1 MTDVAEQLALFDPES
16 NSAPV
21 EISAETGDRGSVELS
36 ELLATLDVVSVPDD
50 KSYMVMAERHRDP
63 GVSSGTALREF
74 GYTAPS
80 PFTSWTRR
88 DDNTKLREHDGL
100 HIYYNMRR
108 QDGAVRAAMRLL
120 RTPVQGAHWFVEPWT
135 ADDNTPAT
143 TQDKNIAAFVADNI
157 FERLTVPWATL
168 LGDILLMAE
177 YGYMCFE
184 KVYLGEDPD
193 GKLRLSKLAP
203 RHPLDIQ
210 EWDYDRNGGP
220 NGCVMY
226 SNPYSG
232 PSLITV
238 GTGMTPNGSSV
249 GVSVNSG
256 NLGNP
261 GVGIGVSAPSERFIP
276 IKKLV
281 VFSHEPEAGDI
292 TGISVLRSAYKH
304 WYYKDTLYKIDAIQK
319 ERHGIGIPVIKLPP
333 GFSTADQALADN
345 LGRNLRTNE
354 RAHVTLPP
362 LWDLIFAKLEGQP
375 VDCMKSIEHHDMR
388 IKSNVLGSF
397 MDATTG
403 TQDSN
408 VDIFLKSTRY
418 LAEYVCDIFNK
429 YVIKQLVDLNFTLA
443 KGSTRGYPRLR
454 ARRIGEWED
463 IRTLSFA
470 IRNLVSIDAIRPDD
484 VMEAQLRREMDLPP
498 ADTKTARTPLNVKA
512 QQGEVPPAPGDP
524 NAVPPPGQ
532 SDLNNP
538 KGMQKQNTNTNTAG
552 APRQTPSAATK
563 PTAGFGR
570 DASGGK

>member
-1 MTDVAEQLALFDPES
+1 MTPS
-16 NSAPV
+16 
-21 EISAETGDRGSVELS
+21 GG
-36 ELLATLDVVSVPDD
+36 
-50 KSYMVMAERHRDP
+50 VM
-63 GVSSGTALREF
+63 GVSTTA
-74 GYTAPS
+74 
-80 PFTSWTRR
+80 
-88 DDNTKLREHDGL
+88 
-100 HIYYNMRR
+100 
-108 QDGAVRAAMRLL
+108 
-120 RTPVQGAHWFVEPWT
+120 
-135 ADDNTPAT
+135 
-143 TQDKNIAAFVADNI
+143 
-157 FERLTVPWATL
+157 
-168 LGDILLMAE
+168 
-177 YGYMCFE
+177 
-184 KVYLGEDPD
+184 
-193 GKLRLSKLAP
+193 
-203 RHPLDIQ
+203 
-210 EWDYDRNGGP
+210 
-220 NGCVMY
+220 
-226 SNPYSG
+226 
-232 PSLITV
+232 
-238 GTGMTPNGSSV
+238 
-249 GVSVNSG
+249 
-256 NLGNP
+256 
-261 GVGIGVSAPSERFIP
+261 SERFIP

-333 GFSTADQALADN
+333 GFSRDDQVLADN

-362 LWDLIFAKLEGQP
+362 LWDLVFAKLEGQP

-429 YVIKQLVDLNFTLA
+429 FVIKQLVDLNFTLA

-498 ADTKTARTPLNVKA
+498 ADPKTARTPIQVKPAVAEAPTTGTANDSA
-512 QQGEVPPAPGDP
+512 QPANPNEPNTPGAARP
-524 NAVPPPGQ
+524 MPG
-532 SDLNNP
+532 
-538 KGMQKQNTNTNTAG
+538 KQNMNANKVG
-552 APRQTPSAATK
+552 APRQTPSALNK
-563 PTAGFGR
+563 PGGNAGR
-570 DASGGK
+570 DASGG

>member
-1 MTDVAEQLALFDPES
+1 MADTDSTIEQDANQSRVPSVVLEQEGVARDAGSAALE
-16 NSAPV
+16 
-21 EISAETGDRGSVELS
+21 
-36 ELLATLDVVSVPDD
+36 ELLMTMDVVSIPDD

-63 GVSSGTALREF
+63 GVAQGTALREF

-88 DDNTKLREHDGL
+88 DDNTKLAEQRG
-100 HIYYNMRR
+100 IRVYYNMRR
-108 QDGAVRAAMRLL
+108 QDGAVRASMRLL
-120 RTPVQGAHWFVEPWT
+120 KTPVQGAHWFVEPYT
-135 ADDNTPAT
+135 EDDNTPASK
-143 TQDKNIAAFVADNI
+143 QDINIANFVADNI
-157 FERLTVPWATL
+157 FERLNVPWATL
-168 LGDILLMAE
+168 LSDILLMAD
-177 YGYMCFE
+177 YGYMAFE
-184 KVYLGEDPD
+184 KVYMGEDPD
-193 GKLRLSKLAP
+193 GKLRLQKIAP

-210 EWDYDRNGGP
+210 EWEYDFNGGP

-232 PSLITV
+232 PSPASQ
-238 GTGMTPNGSSV
+238 GTGMEALT
-249 GVSVNSG
+249 
-256 NLGNP
+256 
-261 GVGIGVSAPSERFIP
+261 ERFIP
-276 IKKLV
+276 IKKMV
-281 VFSHEPEAGDI
+281 IFSHEPEAGDI

-333 GFSTADQALADN
+333 GFSKDDQVLADN

-362 LWDLIFAKLEGQP
+362 LWDLVFAKLEGQP

-418 LAEYVCDIFNK
+418 LADYVCDVFNK
-429 YVIKQLVDLNFTLA
+429 YVIKQLVDLNFVLGV
-443 KGSTRGYPRLR
+443 KRGYPRLR

-484 VMEAQLRREMDLPP
+484 NMEAQLRREMDLPA
-498 ADTKTARTPLNVKA
+498 ADPKTARTPIQVRPAVAASPSTGTKGDSA
-512 QQGEVPPAPGDP
+512 QPLMPDQ
-524 NAVPPPGQ
+524 PGQ
-532 SDLNNP
+532 TQL
-538 KGMQKQNTNTNTAG
+538 KQNMNANKVG
-552 APRQTPSAATK
+552 APRQTPSALNK
-563 PTAGFGR
+563 PGGNAGR

>member
-1 MTDVAEQLALFDPES
+1 MTVDS
-16 NSAPV
+16 NAAAPV
-21 EISAETGDRGSVELS
+21 VIKQDGVARDAGTVALEEILE
-36 ELLATLDVVSVPDD
+36 TLDVVSIPDD

-63 GVSSGTALREF
+63 GVTKSAAMQEM

-88 DDNTKLREHDGL
+88 DDNTKLAEQRGIR
-100 HIYYNMRR
+100 IYYNMRR
-108 QDGAVRAAMRLL
+108 QDGAVRASMRLVK
-120 RTPVQGAHWFVEPWT
+120 TPVQSAHWFVDPYT
-135 ADDNTPAT
+135 KDDNTPAT
-143 TQDKNIAAFVADNI
+143 TQDINIANFVQDNL
-157 FERLTVPWATL
+157 FERLNVPWATL
-168 LGDILLMAE
+168 LSDVLLMAD
-177 YGYMCFE
+177 YGYMAFE
-184 KVYLGEDPD
+184 KVYMGEDPD
-193 GKLRLSKLAP
+193 GKLRLSKIAP

-210 EWDYDRNGGP
+210 EWEYDENGGP

-232 PSLITV
+232 VSAITQ
-238 GTGMTPNGSSV
+238 GTGMLPG
-249 GVSVNSG
+249 GVVTDRD
-256 NLGNP
+256 
-261 GVGIGVSAPSERFIP
+261 RFIP
-276 IKKLV
+276 IKKLI

-333 GFSTADQALADN
+333 GFSTDDQKLADN

-362 LWDLIFAKLEGQP
+362 LWDLVFAKLEGQP

-397 MDATTG
+397 MDATQG
-403 TQDSN
+403 TQDGN
-408 VDIFLKSTRY
+408 IDMFLKSTRY
-418 LAEYVCDIFNK
+418 LADYVCDIFNK
-429 YVIKQLVDLNFTLA
+429 FVIKQLVDLNFAL
-443 KGSTRGYPRLR
+443 GITRGYPRLR

-484 VMEAQLRREMDLPP
+484 NMEAQLRREMDLPP
-498 ADTKTARTPLNVKA
+498 ADAATARTPLLVKTPE
-512 QQGEVPPAPGDP
+512 GTMPDNNPGDKTAPDP
-524 NAVPPPGQ
+524 NDP
-532 SDLNNP
+532 NNP
-538 KGMQKQNTNTNTAG
+538 DAGKKNTGKQDMSKNKVG
-552 APRQTPSAATK
+552 GPRQTPSAMNK
-563 PTAGFGR
+563 PGGNAGR

>member
-1 MTDVAEQLALFDPES
+1 MTTEQLTLFDGS
-16 NSAPV
+16 STSAPV
-21 EISAETGDRGSVELS
+21 EPLGAEGDPGSVELS
-36 ELLATLDVVSVPDD
+36 ELLATLDVVSIPDD
-50 KSYMVMAERHRDP
+50 HSYIVMAERHRDP
-63 GVSSGTALREF
+63 GVTENAALKEF

-88 DDNTKLREHDGL
+88 DDNTKLREHQGL

-108 QDGAVRAAMRLL
+108 QDGAIRAAMRLL

-143 TQDKNIAAFVADNI
+143 TQDKNIASFVADNI
-157 FERLTVPWATL
+157 FERLTIPWATL
-168 LGDILLMAE
+168 LSDILLMAE

-232 PSLITV
+232 PSPITV
-238 GTGMTPNGSSV
+238 GTGMTP
-249 GVSVNSG
+249 SG
-256 NLGNP
+256 GP
-261 GVGIGVSAPSERFIP
+261 GISTPSERFIP

-333 GFSTADQALADN
+333 GFSAEDQKLADN

-362 LWDLIFAKLEGQP
+362 LWDLVFAKLEGQP

-429 YVIKQLVDLNFTLA
+429 FVIKQLVDLNFTLA
-443 KGSTRGYPRLR
+443 RGSTRGYPRLR

-498 ADTKTARTPLNVKA
+498 ADTKTARTPMLVK
-512 QQGEVPPAPGDP
+512 PPVGAEPSGNPGDVVEAQTTP
-524 NAVPPPGQ
+524 GQPGATPPG
-532 SDLNNP
+532 
-538 KGMQKQNTNTNTAG
+538 GKQDMNANKVG
-552 APRQTPSAATK
+552 APRQTPSALNK
-563 PTAGFGR
+563 PGGNAGR
-570 DASGGK
+570 DASGG

>member
-1 MTDVAEQLALFDPES
+1 MTVDS
-16 NSAPV
+16 NAAVPV
-21 EISAETGDRGSVELS
+21 ETLDAGDPGSVELS
-36 ELLATLDVVSVPDD
+36 ELLATMDIVSIPDD
-50 KSYMVMAERHRDP
+50 KSYIVMAERHRDP
-63 GVSSGTALREF
+63 GVTESSALQEM

-88 DDNTKLREHDGL
+88 DDNTKLREHQGL

-108 QDGAVRAAMRLL
+108 QDGAVRASMRLL
-120 RTPVQGAHWFVEPWT
+120 KTPVQGAHWFVEPYT
-135 ADDNTPAT
+135 TDDNTPVT
-143 TQDKNIAAFVADNI
+143 KQDQNIADFVADNI

-168 LGDILLMAE
+168 LSDILLFAD

-184 KVYLGEDPD
+184 KVYSGADPD
-193 GKLRLSKLAP
+193 GKLRLTKLAP

-210 EWDYDRNGGP
+210 EWDYDANGGP

-226 SNPYSG
+226 TNPYSG
-232 PSLITV
+232 PSSITQ
-238 GTGMTPNGSSV
+238 GTGMTPSSSV
-249 GVSVNSG
+249 GIVSGSNRQGV
-256 NLGNP
+256 P
-261 GVGIGVSAPSERFIP
+261 GVGIGVTVPTERFIP
-276 IKKLV
+276 VKKLV

-333 GFSTADQALADN
+333 GFSVADQQLADN

-362 LWDLIFAKLEGQP
+362 LWELIFAKLEGQP

-397 MDATTG
+397 MDAITG
-403 TQDSN
+403 TQDGN
-408 VDIFLKSTRY
+408 IDIFLKSTRY
-418 LAEYVCDIFNK
+418 IAEYICDIFNK
-429 YVIKQLVDLNFTLA
+429 FVIKQLVDLNFTLG
-443 KGSTRGYPRLR
+443 KGTTRGYPRLR

-463 IRTLSFA
+463 MRTLSFA

-498 ADTKTARTPLNVKA
+498 ADTKTARTPVNVKA
-512 QQGEVPPAPGDP
+512 QQAEVQSAAGDP
-524 NAVPPPGQ
+524 NADPNAAPG
-532 SDLNNP
+532 SPSNPNNP
-538 KGMQKQNTNTNTAG
+538 NAPQKQDMNANKVG
-552 APRQTPSAATK
+552 APRQTPSALNK
-563 PTAGFGR
+563 PTGNAGR